1 MTRFILLTFG
11 FLAWA
16 FYEMSGGA
24 DFEPARQ
31 KYAQQIAAAEQLAQ
45 QKAAAE
51 AAQTERDQAMMA
63 QLLPSTDETEA
74 ESAAPQRSVSV
85 SLTSMQA
92 TTANGPKA
100 VSAPQPRNAALV
112 SASTD
117 QVPVN
122 VDTGNA
128 VANTPAI
135 IPSLID
141 PNDTGAVAID
151 DGIDSDEDLNGVITS
166 TVAATAVTDIR
177 TVTGSRVNVRGG
189 PGTEHNIV
197 SRLEQGDAVEVLQ
210 DTGQGW
216 VRMRP
221 IDGGPEGW
229 MADFLL
235 TSG

>member
-1 MTRFILLTFG
+1 MIRFILLTFG

-24 DFEPARQ
+24 DFEPARK
-31 KYAQQIAAAEQLAQ
+31 KYAHEIAAAEQLAQ
-45 QKAAAE
+45 EQAAQE
-51 AAQTERDQAMMA
+51 AAQTEREQAMME
-63 QLLPSTDETEA
+63 QLLPDPEKTEA
-74 ESAAPQRSVSV
+74 ESTTAQRSVSV

-112 SASTD
+112 SASSD

-122 VDTGNA
+122 VDTGTT
-128 VANTPAI
+128 VTNTTAI

-141 PNDTGAVAID
+141 PNDNGAVVIN

-166 TVAATAVTDIR
+166 TVSATAVTDIR

-189 PGTEHNIV
+189 PSTDHDIV

-221 IDGGPEGW
+221 LDGGPEGW

-235 TSG
+235 TSS